1 MDDPKGSVNESKN
14 DTPNKNYNDETQV
27 EENKENIINNTLPFK
42 YLEKD
47 NAPEKVIFDGEEKT
61 NIFEAERGKY
71 DYIICILLKDDLNKS
86 SELLNN
92 TLKSIY
98 NNRDSLDDLGISTSS
113 MLICVFINEIKG
125 YSLFNKDDF
134 AKIRKES
141 NSLSTYLYLRT
152 HKEGYNVTSSIYL
165 FTKPGYLYSVEALKY
180 YYSSIIDQLKGENKL
195 LFSSVITA
203 GVEPNST
210 SLKKMILNSYIAG
223 NKGMKG
229 VATGLVLSS
238 GEGIFAMV
246 EQYERVHFN
255 IYDMN
260 FYGSS
265 SAFPVSSLFSTI
277 AIDDTMLRYLKTYY
291 LSVEINQTIDFHDYN
306 FGLDLYQS
314 EKNVSFVND
323 EVMGLYNYI
332 DLNYFEYQEIWVNRY
347 SGYYGNFFQL
357 LKCFGTNFNL
367 MKSILLFFQF
377 IGIMIEFIYP
387 GLSTMVIYA
396 IFFEAFDTY
405 DYRVA
410 SFFTMIYIC
419 MLTAS
424 GMCSLVSK
432 NPQDLKKANF
442 FLYIFMEVFY
452 VFVLIC
458 AIVAMDNINKNKN
471 YDEYKFNKAAI
482 SCIIIFTFIPY
493 ILPMIIKFGLISSKI
508 LNMLTYIG
516 LGASCSSSNFLMA
529 EIWNASDTAGGSVLE
544 ERKSITLILFF
555 LYNLFFGFLTAFNYT
570 RKKRAN
576 SVMGLGI
583 IFLIYN
589 FFKIMAIVCK
599 ILGGKNGIDS
609 SLYAKTV
616 NNIRFELGKG
626 EENDLR
632 SEEKSLKKNSQVYNS
647 GINYEDNNNYEN
659 NNNNINEEY

>member
-1 MDDPKGSVNESKN
+1 MDDPKGSVNDSKG

-27 EENKENIINNTLPFK
+27 EENKENISNNTLPFK

-47 NAPEKVIFDGEEKT
+47 NAPEKIILDGEEKT
-61 NIFEAERGKY
+61 NIFEAEKGKY

-86 SELLNN
+86 SEMLNI
-92 TLKSIY
+92 TLRSIY
-98 NNRDSLDDLGISTSS
+98 ANRDSLNDFGISTST

-141 NSLSTYLYLRT
+141 NSLNTYLYLRT
-152 HKEGYNVTSSIYL
+152 HKEGYSANSSIYL

-180 YYSSIIDQLKGENKL
+180 YYTNIIYQLKEDKKI

-203 GVEPNST
+203 GVEPTQT
-210 SLKKMILNSYIAG
+210 SLKKMILNSYLAG
-223 NKGMKG
+223 IKGANG

-238 GEGIFAMV
+238 GDGIFSMI

-260 FYGSS
+260 FLGSS
-265 SAFPVSSLFSTI
+265 SSFPVSSLLSTF
-277 AIDDTMLRYLKTYY
+277 AIDDLMLAYLKSYY
-291 LSVEINQTIDFHDYN
+291 LTVEINQSIDFHDYN
-306 FGLDLYQS
+306 LGLDLYQS
-314 EKNVSFVND
+314 DKNVTFIND
-323 EVMGLYNYI
+323 EIMGEFKYQE
-332 DLNYFEYQEIWVNRY
+332 LNYFEYQEIWVNRY

-367 MKSILLFFQF
+367 LKSILLFFQF
-377 IGIMIEFIYP
+377 VGIMIEFIYP
-387 GLSTMVIYA
+387 ALSTMVIYA

-432 NPQDLKKANF
+432 NPQELKRANF
-442 FLYIFMEVFY
+442 FLYIFMEVY
-452 VFVLIC
+452 YLFVLIC
-458 AIVAMDNINKNKN
+458 SIVAMDNINKNKN
-471 YDEYKFNKAAI
+471 HDEYKFNKAAI

-493 ILPMIIKFGLISSKI
+493 IIPMILKIGLISSKI
-508 LNMLTYIG
+508 LNMLTYIV
-516 LGASCSSSNFLMA
+516 LGASCSSSNFLIA
-529 EIWNASDTAGGSVLE
+529 QIWNASDTAGGNNLE
-544 ERKSITLILFF
+544 ERKSVTLILFF

-570 RKKRAN
+570 REKRAN
-576 SVMGLGI
+576 SVMGFGI

-589 FFKIMAIVCK
+589 FVRIMAIVCK
-599 ILGGKNGIDS
+599 ILSGKNGIDS
-609 SLYAKTV
+609 TLYAKTV
-616 NNIRFELGKG
+616 DKIRNDLGKG
-626 EENDLR
+626 EDNDLR

-647 GINYEDNNNYEN
+647 DINYEDNNNYEN
-659 NNNNINEEY
+659 NNNINDDY

>member
-1 MDDPKGSVNESKN
+1 MDDPKGSVNNSN
-14 DTPNKNYNDETQV
+14 GDTPNKNYNDETQV
-27 EENKENIINNTLPFK
+27 EENKENISNNTLPFK

-47 NAPEKVIFDGEEKT
+47 NAPEKIILDGEEKT
-61 NIFEAERGKY
+61 NIFEAEKGKY

-86 SELLNN
+86 SEMLNI
-92 TLKSIY
+92 TLRSIY
-98 NNRDSLDDLGISTSS
+98 ANRDSLNDFGISTST

-141 NSLSTYLYLRT
+141 NPLNTYLYLRT
-152 HKEGYNVTSSIYL
+152 HKEGYSANSSIYL

-180 YYSSIIDQLKGENKL
+180 YYTNIIYQLKEDKKI

-203 GVEPNST
+203 GVEPTQT
-210 SLKKMILNSYIAG
+210 SLKKMILSSYLAG
-223 NKGMKG
+223 NKGANG

-238 GEGIFAMV
+238 GDGIFSMI

-260 FYGSS
+260 FLGSS
-265 SAFPVSSLFSTI
+265 SSFPVSSLLSTF
-277 AIDDTMLRYLKTYY
+277 AIDDLMLAYLKSYY
-291 LSVEINQTIDFHDYN
+291 LTVEINQSIDFHDYN
-306 FGLDLYQS
+306 LGLDLYQS
-314 EKNVSFVND
+314 DKNVTFIND
-323 EVMGLYNYI
+323 EVMGEFKYQE
-332 DLNYFEYQEIWVNRY
+332 LNYFEYQEIWVNRY

-367 MKSILLFFQF
+367 LKSILLFFQF
-377 IGIMIEFIYP
+377 VGIMIEFIYP
-387 GLSTMVIYA
+387 ALSTMVIYA

-432 NPQDLKKANF
+432 NPQELKRANF
-442 FLYIFMEVFY
+442 FLYIFMEVY
-452 VFVLIC
+452 YLFVLIC
-458 AIVAMDNINKNKN
+458 SIVAMDNINKNKN
-471 YDEYKFNKAAI
+471 HDEYEFNKAAI

-493 ILPMIIKFGLISSKI
+493 IIPMILKIGLISSKI
-508 LNMLTYIG
+508 LNMLTYIV
-516 LGASCSSSNFLMA
+516 LGASCSSSNFLIA
-529 EIWNASDTAGGSVLE
+529 QIWNASDTAGGNNLE
-544 ERKSITLILFF
+544 ERKSVTLILFF

-570 RKKRAN
+570 REKRAN

-589 FFKIMAIVCK
+589 FVRIMAIVCK
-599 ILGGKNGIDS
+599 ILSGKNGIDS
-609 SLYAKTV
+609 TLYAKTV
-616 NNIRFELGKG
+616 DKIRNDLGKG
-626 EENDLR
+626 EDNDLR

-647 GINYEDNNNYEN
+647 DINYEDNNNYEN
-659 NNNNINEEY
+659 NNNINDDY

>member
-1 MDDPKGSVNESKN
+1 MDDPKGSVNDSKG

-27 EENKENIINNTLPFK
+27 EENKENISNNTLPFK

-47 NAPEKVIFDGEEKT
+47 NAPEKIILDGEEKT
-61 NIFEAERGKY
+61 NIFEAEKGKY

-86 SELLNN
+86 SEMLNI
-92 TLKSIY
+92 TLRSIY
-98 NNRDSLDDLGISTSS
+98 ANRDSLNDFGISTST

-141 NSLSTYLYLRT
+141 NSLNTYLYLRT
-152 HKEGYNVTSSIYL
+152 HKEGYSANSSIYL

-180 YYSSIIDQLKGENKL
+180 YYTNIIYQLKEDKKI

-203 GVEPNST
+203 GVEPTQT
-210 SLKKMILNSYIAG
+210 SLKKMILSSYLAG
-223 NKGMKG
+223 NKGANG

-238 GEGIFAMV
+238 GDGIFSMI

-260 FYGSS
+260 FLGSS
-265 SAFPVSSLFSTI
+265 SSFPVSSLLSTF
-277 AIDDTMLRYLKTYY
+277 AIDDLMLAYLKSYY
-291 LSVEINQTIDFHDYN
+291 LTVEINQSIDFHDYN
-306 FGLDLYQS
+306 LGLDLYQS
-314 EKNVSFVND
+314 DKNVTFIND
-323 EVMGLYNYI
+323 EVMGEFKYQE
-332 DLNYFEYQEIWVNRY
+332 LNYFEYQEIWVNRY

-367 MKSILLFFQF
+367 LKSILLFFQF
-377 IGIMIEFIYP
+377 VGIMIEFIYP
-387 GLSTMVIYA
+387 ALSTMVIYA

-432 NPQDLKKANF
+432 NPQELKRANF
-442 FLYIFMEVFY
+442 FLYIFMEVY
-452 VFVLIC
+452 YLFVLIC
-458 AIVAMDNINKNKN
+458 SIVAMDNINKNKN
-471 YDEYKFNKAAI
+471 HDEYKFNKAAI

-493 ILPMIIKFGLISSKI
+493 IIPMILKVGLISSKI
-508 LNMLTYIG
+508 LNMLTYIV
-516 LGASCSSSNFLMA
+516 LGASCSSSNFLIA
-529 EIWNASDTAGGSVLE
+529 QIWNASDTAGGNNLE
-544 ERKSITLILFF
+544 ERKSVTLILFF

-570 RKKRAN
+570 REKRAN

-589 FFKIMAIVCK
+589 FVRIMAIVCK
-599 ILGGKNGIDS
+599 ILSGKNGIDS
-609 SLYAKTV
+609 TLYAKTV
-616 NNIRFELGKG
+616 DKIRNDLGKG
-626 EENDLR
+626 EDNDLR

-647 GINYEDNNNYEN
+647 DINYEDNNNYEN
-659 NNNNINEEY
+659 NNNINDDY

>member
-1 MDDPKGSVNESKN
+1 MDDPKGSVNNSN
-14 DTPNKNYNDETQV
+14 GDTPNKNYNDETQV
-27 EENKENIINNTLPFK
+27 EENKENISNNTLPFK

-47 NAPEKVIFDGEEKT
+47 NAPEEIILDGEEKT
-61 NIFEAERGKY
+61 NIFEAEKGKY

-86 SELLNN
+86 SEMLNI
-92 TLKSIY
+92 TLRSIY
-98 NNRDSLDDLGISTSS
+98 ANRDSLNDFGISTST

-141 NSLSTYLYLRT
+141 NSLNTYLYLRT
-152 HKEGYNVTSSIYL
+152 HKEGYSANSSIYL

-180 YYSSIIDQLKGENKL
+180 YYTNIIYQLKEDKKI

-203 GVEPNST
+203 GVEPEPT
-210 SLKKMILNSYIAG
+210 SLKKMILSSYLAG
-223 NKGMKG
+223 NKGANG

-238 GEGIFAMV
+238 GDGIFSMI

-260 FYGSS
+260 FLGSS
-265 SAFPVSSLFSTI
+265 SSFPVSSLLSTF
-277 AIDDTMLRYLKTYY
+277 AIDDLMLAYLKSYY
-291 LSVEINQTIDFHDYN
+291 LTVEINQSIDFHDYN
-306 FGLDLYQS
+306 LGLDLYQS
-314 EKNVSFVND
+314 DKNVTFIND
-323 EVMGLYNYI
+323 EIMGEFKYQE
-332 DLNYFEYQEIWVNRY
+332 LNYFEYQEIWVNRY

-367 MKSILLFFQF
+367 LKSILLFFQF
-377 IGIMIEFIYP
+377 VGIMIEFIYP
-387 GLSTMVIYA
+387 ALSTMVIYA

-410 SFFTMIYIC
+410 SFFTLIYIC

-432 NPQDLKKANF
+432 NPQELKRANF
-442 FLYIFMEVFY
+442 FLYIFMEVY
-452 VFVLIC
+452 YLFVLIC
-458 AIVAMDNINKNKN
+458 SIVAMDNINKNKN
-471 YDEYKFNKAAI
+471 HDEYEFNKAAI

-493 ILPMIIKFGLISSKI
+493 IIPMILKVGLISSKI
-508 LNMLTYIG
+508 LNMLTYIV
-516 LGASCSSSNFLMA
+516 LGASCSSSNFLIA
-529 EIWNASDTAGGSVLE
+529 QIWNASDTAGGNNLE
-544 ERKSITLILFF
+544 ERKSVTLILFF

-570 RKKRAN
+570 REKRAN

-589 FFKIMAIVCK
+589 FVRIMAIVCK
-599 ILGGKNGIDS
+599 ILSGKNGIDS
-609 SLYAKTV
+609 TLYAKTV
-616 NNIRFELGKG
+616 DKIRNDLGKG
-626 EENDLR
+626 EDNDLR

-647 GINYEDNNNYEN
+647 DINYEDNNNYEN
-659 NNNNINEEY
+659 NNNINDDY

>member
-1 MDDPKGSVNESKN
+1 MDDPKGSVNNSN
-14 DTPNKNYNDETQV
+14 GDTPNKNYNDETQV
-27 EENKENIINNTLPFK
+27 EENKENISNNTLPFK

-47 NAPEKVIFDGEEKT
+47 NAPEKIILDGEEKT
-61 NIFEAERGKY
+61 NIFEAEKGKY

-86 SELLNN
+86 SEMLNI
-92 TLKSIY
+92 TLRSIY
-98 NNRDSLDDLGISTSS
+98 ANRDSLNDFGISTST

-141 NSLSTYLYLRT
+141 NSLNTYLYLRT
-152 HKEGYNVTSSIYL
+152 HKEGYSANSSIYL

-180 YYSSIIDQLKGENKL
+180 YYTNIIYQLKEDKKI

-203 GVEPNST
+203 GVEPTQT
-210 SLKKMILNSYIAG
+210 SLKKMILSSYLAG
-223 NKGMKG
+223 NKGANG

-238 GEGIFAMV
+238 GDGIFSMI

-260 FYGSS
+260 FLGSS
-265 SAFPVSSLFSTI
+265 SSFPVSSLLSTF
-277 AIDDTMLRYLKTYY
+277 AIDDLMLAYLKSYY
-291 LSVEINQTIDFHDYN
+291 LTVEINQSIDFHDYN
-306 FGLDLYQS
+306 LGLDLYQS
-314 EKNVSFVND
+314 DKNVTFIND
-323 EVMGLYNYI
+323 EVMGEFKYQE
-332 DLNYFEYQEIWVNRY
+332 LNYFEYQEIWVNRY

-367 MKSILLFFQF
+367 LKSILLFFQF
-377 IGIMIEFIYP
+377 VGIMIEFIYP
-387 GLSTMVIYA
+387 ALSTMVIYA

-410 SFFTMIYIC
+410 SFFTLIYIC

-432 NPQDLKKANF
+432 NPQELKRANF
-442 FLYIFMEVFY
+442 FLYIFMEVY
-452 VFVLIC
+452 YLFVLIC
-458 AIVAMDNINKNKN
+458 SIVAMDNINKNKN
-471 YDEYKFNKAAI
+471 HDEYKFNKAAI

-493 ILPMIIKFGLISSKI
+493 IIPMILKIGLISSKF
-508 LNMLTYIG
+508 LNMLTYIV
-516 LGASCSSSNFLMA
+516 LGASCSSSNFLIA
-529 EIWNASDTAGGSVLE
+529 QIWNASDTAGGNNLE
-544 ERKSITLILFF
+544 ERKSVTLILFF

-570 RKKRAN
+570 REKRAN

-589 FFKIMAIVCK
+589 FVRIMAIVCK
-599 ILGGKNGIDS
+599 ILSGKNGIDS
-609 SLYAKTV
+609 TLYAKTV
-616 NNIRFELGKG
+616 DKIRNDLGKG
-626 EENDLR
+626 EDNDLR

-647 GINYEDNNNYEN
+647 DINYEDNNNYEN
-659 NNNNINEEY
+659 NNNINDDY

>member
-1 MDDPKGSVNESKN
+1 MDDPKGSVNDSKG

-27 EENKENIINNTLPFK
+27 EENKENISNNTLPFK

-47 NAPEKVIFDGEEKT
+47 NAPEKIILDGEEKT
-61 NIFEAERGKY
+61 NIFEAEKGKY
-71 DYIICILLKDDLNKS
+71 DYVICILLKDDLNKS
-86 SELLNN
+86 SEMLNI
-92 TLKSIY
+92 TLRSIY
-98 NNRDSLDDLGISTSS
+98 ANRDSLNDFGISTST

-141 NSLSTYLYLRT
+141 NSLNTYLYLRT
-152 HKEGYNVTSSIYL
+152 HKEGYSANSSIYL

-180 YYSSIIDQLKGENKL
+180 YYTNIIYQLKEDKKI

-203 GVEPNST
+203 GVEPTQT
-210 SLKKMILNSYIAG
+210 SLKKMILSSYLAG
-223 NKGMKG
+223 NKGANG

-238 GEGIFAMV
+238 GDGIFSMI

-260 FYGSS
+260 FLGSS
-265 SAFPVSSLFSTI
+265 SSFPVSSLLSTF
-277 AIDDTMLRYLKTYY
+277 AIDDLMLAYLKSYY
-291 LSVEINQTIDFHDYN
+291 LTVEINQSIDFHDYN
-306 FGLDLYQS
+306 LGLDLYQS
-314 EKNVSFVND
+314 DKNVTFIND
-323 EVMGLYNYI
+323 EIMGEFKYQE
-332 DLNYFEYQEIWVNRY
+332 LNYFEYQEIWVNRY

-367 MKSILLFFQF
+367 LKSILLFFQF
-377 IGIMIEFIYP
+377 VGIMIEFIYP
-387 GLSTMVIYA
+387 ALSTMVIYA

-432 NPQDLKKANF
+432 NPQELKRANF
-442 FLYIFMEVFY
+442 FLYIFMEVY
-452 VFVLIC
+452 YLFVLIC
-458 AIVAMDNINKNKN
+458 SIVAMDNINKNKN
-471 YDEYKFNKAAI
+471 HDEYKFNKAAI

-493 ILPMIIKFGLISSKI
+493 IIPMILKVGLISSKI
-508 LNMLTYIG
+508 LNMLTYIV
-516 LGASCSSSNFLMA
+516 LGASCSSSNFLIA
-529 EIWNASDTAGGSVLE
+529 QIWNASDTAGGNNLE

-570 RKKRAN
+570 REKRAN

-589 FFKIMAIVCK
+589 FVRIMAIVCK
-599 ILGGKNGIDS
+599 ILSGKNGIDS
-609 SLYAKTV
+609 TLYAKTV
-616 NNIRFELGKG
+616 DKIRNDLGKG
-626 EENDLR
+626 EDNDLR

-647 GINYEDNNNYEN
+647 DINYEDNNNYEN
-659 NNNNINEEY
+659 NNNINDDY

>member
-27 EENKENIINNTLPFK
+27 EENKENISNNTLPFK

-47 NAPEKVIFDGEEKT
+47 NAPEKIILDGEEKT
-61 NIFEAERGKY
+61 NIFEAEKGKY

-86 SELLNN
+86 SEMLNI
-92 TLKSIY
+92 TLRSIY
-98 NNRDSLDDLGISTSS
+98 ANRDSLNDFGISTST

-141 NSLSTYLYLRT
+141 NSLNTYLYLRT
-152 HKEGYNVTSSIYL
+152 HKEGYSANSSIYL

-180 YYSSIIDQLKGENKL
+180 YYTNIIYQLKEDKKI

-203 GVEPNST
+203 GVEPTQT
-210 SLKKMILNSYIAG
+210 SLKKMILSSYLAG
-223 NKGMKG
+223 NKGANG

-238 GEGIFAMV
+238 GDGIFSMI

-260 FYGSS
+260 FLGSS
-265 SAFPVSSLFSTI
+265 SSFPVSSLLSTF
-277 AIDDTMLRYLKTYY
+277 AIDDLMLAYLKSYY
-291 LSVEINQTIDFHDYN
+291 LTVEINQSIDFHDYN
-306 FGLDLYQS
+306 LGLDLYQS
-314 EKNVSFVND
+314 DKNVTFIND
-323 EVMGLYNYI
+323 EVMGEFKYQE
-332 DLNYFEYQEIWVNRY
+332 LNYFEYQEIWVNRY

-367 MKSILLFFQF
+367 LKSILLFFQF
-377 IGIMIEFIYP
+377 VGIMIEFIYP
-387 GLSTMVIYA
+387 ALSTMVIYA

-432 NPQDLKKANF
+432 NPQELKRANF
-442 FLYIFMEVFY
+442 FLYIFMEVY
-452 VFVLIC
+452 YLFVLIC
-458 AIVAMDNINKNKN
+458 SIVAMDNINKNKN
-471 YDEYKFNKAAI
+471 HDEYEFNKAAI

-493 ILPMIIKFGLISSKI
+493 IIPMILKIGLISSKI
-508 LNMLTYIG
+508 LNMLTYIV
-516 LGASCSSSNFLMA
+516 LGASCSSSNFLIA
-529 EIWNASDTAGGSVLE
+529 QIWNASGTAGGNNLE
-544 ERKSITLILFF
+544 ERKSIVLIIFF

-570 RKKRAN
+570 REKRAN

-589 FFKIMAIVCK
+589 FVRIMAIVCK
-599 ILGGKNGIDS
+599 ILSGKNGIDS
-609 SLYAKTV
+609 TLYAKTV
-616 NNIRFELGKG
+616 DKIRNDLGKG
-626 EENDLR
+626 EDNDLR

-647 GINYEDNNNYEN
+647 DINYEDNNNYEN
-659 NNNNINEEY
+659 NNNINDDY

>member
-1 MDDPKGSVNESKN
+1 MDDPKGSVNNSN
-14 DTPNKNYNDETQV
+14 GDTPNKNYNDETQV
-27 EENKENIINNTLPFK
+27 EENKENISNNTLPFK

-47 NAPEKVIFDGEEKT
+47 NAPEKIILDGEEKT
-61 NIFEAERGKY
+61 NIFEAEKGKY

-86 SELLNN
+86 SEMLNI
-92 TLKSIY
+92 TLRSIY
-98 NNRDSLDDLGISTSS
+98 ANRDSLNDFGISTST

-141 NSLSTYLYLRT
+141 NSLNTYLYLRT
-152 HKEGYNVTSSIYL
+152 HKEGYSANSSIYL

-180 YYSSIIDQLKGENKL
+180 YYTNIIYQLKEDKKI

-203 GVEPNST
+203 GVEPTQT
-210 SLKKMILNSYIAG
+210 SLKKMILSSYLAG
-223 NKGMKG
+223 NKGANG

-238 GEGIFAMV
+238 GDGIFSMI

-260 FYGSS
+260 FLGSS
-265 SAFPVSSLFSTI
+265 SSFPVSSLLSTF
-277 AIDDTMLRYLKTYY
+277 AIDDLMLAYLKSYY
-291 LSVEINQTIDFHDYN
+291 LTVEINQSIDFHDYN
-306 FGLDLYQS
+306 LGLDLYQS
-314 EKNVSFVND
+314 DKNVTFIND
-323 EVMGLYNYI
+323 EIMGEFKYQE
-332 DLNYFEYQEIWVNRY
+332 LNYFEYQEIWVNRY

-367 MKSILLFFQF
+367 LKSILLFFQF
-377 IGIMIEFIYP
+377 VGIMIEFIYP
-387 GLSTMVIYA
+387 ALSTMVIYA

-432 NPQDLKKANF
+432 NPQELKRANF
-442 FLYIFMEVFY
+442 FLYIFMEVY
-452 VFVLIC
+452 YLFVLIC
-458 AIVAMDNINKNKN
+458 SIVAMDNINKNKN
-471 YDEYKFNKAAI
+471 HDEYEFNKAAI

-493 ILPMIIKFGLISSKI
+493 IIPMILKVGLISSKI
-508 LNMLTYIG
+508 LNMLTYIV
-516 LGASCSSSNFLMA
+516 LGASCSSSNFLIA
-529 EIWNASDTAGGSVLE
+529 QIWNASDTAGGNNLE
-544 ERKSITLILFF
+544 ERKSVTLILFF

-570 RKKRAN
+570 REKRAN

-589 FFKIMAIVCK
+589 FVRIMAIVCK
-599 ILGGKNGIDS
+599 ILSGKNGIDS
-609 SLYAKTV
+609 TLYAKTV
-616 NNIRFELGKG
+616 DKIRNDLGKG
-626 EENDLR
+626 EDNDLR

-647 GINYEDNNNYEN
+647 DINYEDNNNYEN
-659 NNNNINEEY
+659 NNNINDDY

>member
-1 MDDPKGSVNESKN
+1 MDDPKGSVNNSN
-14 DTPNKNYNDETQV
+14 GDTPNKNYNDETQV
-27 EENKENIINNTLPFK
+27 EENKENISNNTLPFK

-47 NAPEKVIFDGEEKT
+47 NAPEKIILDGEEKT
-61 NIFEAERGKY
+61 NIFEAEKGKY

-86 SELLNN
+86 SEMLNI
-92 TLKSIY
+92 TLRSIY
-98 NNRDSLDDLGISTSS
+98 ANRDSLNDFGISTST

-141 NSLSTYLYLRT
+141 NSLNTYLYLRT
-152 HKEGYNVTSSIYL
+152 HKEGYSANSSIYL

-180 YYSSIIDQLKGENKL
+180 YYTNIIYQLKEDKKI

-203 GVEPNST
+203 GVEPTQT
-210 SLKKMILNSYIAG
+210 SLKKMILNSYLAG
-223 NKGMKG
+223 NKGANG

-238 GEGIFAMV
+238 GDGIFSMI

-260 FYGSS
+260 FLGSS
-265 SAFPVSSLFSTI
+265 SSFPVSSLLSTF
-277 AIDDTMLRYLKTYY
+277 AIDDLMLAYLKSYY
-291 LSVEINQTIDFHDYN
+291 LTVEINQSIDFHDYN
-306 FGLDLYQS
+306 LGLDLYQS
-314 EKNVSFVND
+314 DKNVTFIND
-323 EVMGLYNYI
+323 EIMGEFKYQE
-332 DLNYFEYQEIWVNRY
+332 LNYFEYQEIWVNRY

-367 MKSILLFFQF
+367 LKSILLFFQF
-377 IGIMIEFIYP
+377 VGIMIEFIYP
-387 GLSTMVIYA
+387 ALSTMVIYA

-410 SFFTMIYIC
+410 SFFTLIYIC

-432 NPQDLKKANF
+432 NPQELKRANF
-442 FLYIFMEVFY
+442 FLYIFMEVY
-452 VFVLIC
+452 YLFVLIC
-458 AIVAMDNINKNKN
+458 SIVAMDNINKNKN
-471 YDEYKFNKAAI
+471 HDEYEFNKAAI

-493 ILPMIIKFGLISSKI
+493 IIPMILKVGLISSKI
-508 LNMLTYIG
+508 LNMLTYIV
-516 LGASCSSSNFLMA
+516 LGASCSSSNFLIA
-529 EIWNASDTAGGSVLE
+529 QIWNASDTAGGNNLE
-544 ERKSITLILFF
+544 ERKSVTLILFF

-570 RKKRAN
+570 REKRAN

-589 FFKIMAIVCK
+589 FVRIMAIVCK
-599 ILGGKNGIDS
+599 ILSGKNGIDS
-609 SLYAKTV
+609 TLYAKTV
-616 NNIRFELGKG
+616 DKIRNDLGKG
-626 EENDLR
+626 EDNDLR

-647 GINYEDNNNYEN
+647 DINYEDNNNYEN
-659 NNNNINEEY
+659 NNNINDDY

>member
-1 MDDPKGSVNESKN
+1 MDDPKGSVNNSN
-14 DTPNKNYNDETQV
+14 GDTPNKNYNDETQV
-27 EENKENIINNTLPFK
+27 EENKENISNNTLPFK

-47 NAPEKVIFDGEEKT
+47 NAPEKIILDGEEKT
-61 NIFEAERGKY
+61 NIFEAEKGKY

-86 SELLNN
+86 SEMLNI
-92 TLKSIY
+92 TLRSIY
-98 NNRDSLDDLGISTSS
+98 ANRDSLNDFGISTST

-141 NSLSTYLYLRT
+141 NSLNTYLYLRT
-152 HKEGYNVTSSIYL
+152 HKEGYSANSSIYL

-180 YYSSIIDQLKGENKL
+180 YYTNIIYQLKEDKKI

-203 GVEPNST
+203 GVEPTQT
-210 SLKKMILNSYIAG
+210 SLKKMILNSYLAG
-223 NKGMKG
+223 NKGANG

-238 GEGIFAMV
+238 GDGIFSMI

-260 FYGSS
+260 FLGSS
-265 SAFPVSSLFSTI
+265 SSFPVSSLLSTF
-277 AIDDTMLRYLKTYY
+277 AIDDLMLAYLKSYY
-291 LSVEINQTIDFHDYN
+291 LTVEINQSIDFHDYN
-306 FGLDLYQS
+306 LGLDLYQS
-314 EKNVSFVND
+314 DKNVTFIND
-323 EVMGLYNYI
+323 EVMGNFRYQE
-332 DLNYFEYQEIWVNRY
+332 LNYFEYQEIWVNRY

-367 MKSILLFFQF
+367 LKSILLFFQF
-377 IGIMIEFIYP
+377 VGIMIEFIYP
-387 GLSTMVIYA
+387 ALSTMVIYA

-432 NPQDLKKANF
+432 NPQELKRANF
-442 FLYIFMEVFY
+442 FLYIFMEVY
-452 VFVLIC
+452 YLFVLIC
-458 AIVAMDNINKNKN
+458 SIVAMDNINKNKN
-471 YDEYKFNKAAI
+471 HDEYEFNKAAI

-493 ILPMIIKFGLISSKI
+493 IIPMILKVGLISSKI
-508 LNMLTYIG
+508 LNMLTYIV
-516 LGASCSSSNFLMA
+516 LGASCSSSNFLIA
-529 EIWNASDTAGGSVLE
+529 QIWNASDTAGGSNLE
-544 ERKSITLILFF
+544 ERKSVTLILFF

-570 RKKRAN
+570 REKRAN
-576 SVMGLGI
+576 SVVGLVI

-589 FFKIMAIVCK
+589 FVRIMAIVCK
-599 ILGGKNGIDS
+599 ILSGKNGIDS
-609 SLYAKTV
+609 TLYAKNV
-616 NNIRFELGKG
+616 DKIRNDLGKG
-626 EENDLR
+626 EDNDLR

-647 GINYEDNNNYEN
+647 DINYEDNNNYEN
-659 NNNNINEEY
+659 NNNINDDY

>member
-1 MDDPKGSVNESKN
+1 MDDPKGSVNNSN
-14 DTPNKNYNDETQV
+14 GDTPNKNYNDETQV
-27 EENKENIINNTLPFK
+27 EENKENISNNTLPFK

-47 NAPEKVIFDGEEKT
+47 NAPEKIILDGEEKT
-61 NIFEAERGKY
+61 NIFEAEKGKY

-86 SELLNN
+86 SEMLNI
-92 TLKSIY
+92 TLRSIY
-98 NNRDSLDDLGISTSS
+98 ANRDSLNDFGISTST

-141 NSLSTYLYLRT
+141 NSLNTYLYLRT
-152 HKEGYNVTSSIYL
+152 HKEGYSANSSIYL

-180 YYSSIIDQLKGENKL
+180 YYTNIIYQLKEDKKI

-203 GVEPNST
+203 GVEPTQT
-210 SLKKMILNSYIAG
+210 SLKKMILSSYLAG
-223 NKGMKG
+223 NKGANG

-238 GEGIFAMV
+238 GDGIFSMI

-260 FYGSS
+260 FLGSS
-265 SAFPVSSLFSTI
+265 SSFPVSSLLSTF
-277 AIDDTMLRYLKTYY
+277 AIDDLMLAYLKSYY
-291 LSVEINQTIDFHDYN
+291 LTVEINQSIDFHDYN
-306 FGLDLYQS
+306 LGLDLYQS
-314 EKNVSFVND
+314 DKNVTFIND
-323 EVMGLYNYI
+323 EIMGEFKYQE
-332 DLNYFEYQEIWVNRY
+332 LNYFEYQEIWVNRY

-367 MKSILLFFQF
+367 LKSILLFFQF
-377 IGIMIEFIYP
+377 VGIMIEFIYP
-387 GLSTMVIYA
+387 ALSTMVIYA

-432 NPQDLKKANF
+432 NPQELKRANF
-442 FLYIFMEVFY
+442 FLYIFMEVY
-452 VFVLIC
+452 YLFVLIC
-458 AIVAMDNINKNKN
+458 SIVAMDNINKNKN
-471 YDEYKFNKAAI
+471 HDEYKFNKAAI

-493 ILPMIIKFGLISSKI
+493 IIPMILKIGLISSKI
-508 LNMLTYIG
+508 LNMLTYIV
-516 LGASCSSSNFLMA
+516 LGASCSSSNFLIA
-529 EIWNASDTAGGSVLE
+529 QIWNASDTAGGNNLE
-544 ERKSITLILFF
+544 ERKSVTLILFF

-570 RKKRAN
+570 REKRAN

-589 FFKIMAIVCK
+589 FVRIMAIVCK
-599 ILGGKNGIDS
+599 ILSGKNGIDS
-609 SLYAKTV
+609 TLYAKTV
-616 NNIRFELGKG
+616 DKIRNDLGKG
-626 EENDLR
+626 EDNDLR

-647 GINYEDNNNYEN
+647 DINYEDNNNYEN
-659 NNNNINEEY
+659 NNNINDDY

>member
-1 MDDPKGSVNESKN
+1 MDDPKGSVNDSKG

-27 EENKENIINNTLPFK
+27 EENKENISNNTLPFK

-47 NAPEKVIFDGEEKT
+47 NAPEKIILDGEEKT
-61 NIFEAERGKY
+61 NIFEAEKGKY

-86 SELLNN
+86 SEMLNI
-92 TLKSIY
+92 TLRSIY
-98 NNRDSLDDLGISTSS
+98 ANRDSLNDFGISTST

-134 AKIRKES
+134 SKIRKES
-141 NSLSTYLYLRT
+141 NSLNTYLYLRT
-152 HKEGYNVTSSIYL
+152 HKEGYSANSSIYL

-180 YYSSIIDQLKGENKL
+180 YYTSIIYQLKEDKKI

-203 GVEPNST
+203 GVEPTQT
-210 SLKKMILNSYIAG
+210 SLKKMILSSYLAG
-223 NKGMKG
+223 NKGANG

-260 FYGSS
+260 FLGSS
-265 SAFPVSSLFSTI
+265 SSFPVSSLLSTF
-277 AIDDTMLRYLKTYY
+277 AIDDLMLAYLKSYY
-291 LSVEINQTIDFHDYN
+291 LTVEINQSIDFHDYN
-306 FGLDLYQS
+306 LGLDLYQS
-314 EKNVSFVND
+314 DKNVTFIND
-323 EVMGLYNYI
+323 EVMGEFKYQE
-332 DLNYFEYQEIWVNRY
+332 LNYFEYQEIWVNRY

-367 MKSILLFFQF
+367 LKSILLFFQF
-377 IGIMIEFIYP
+377 VGIMIEFIYHA
-387 GLSTMVIYA
+387 LSTMVIYA

-432 NPQDLKKANF
+432 NPQELKRANF
-442 FLYIFMEVFY
+442 FLYIFMEVY
-452 VFVLIC
+452 YLFVLIC
-458 AIVAMDNINKNKN
+458 SIVAMDNINKNKN
-471 YDEYKFNKAAI
+471 HDEYEFNKAAI

-493 ILPMIIKFGLISSKI
+493 IIPMILKIGLISSKI
-508 LNMLTYIG
+508 LNMLTYIV
-516 LGASCSSSNFLMA
+516 LGASCSSSNFLIA
-529 EIWNASDTAGGSVLE
+529 QIWNASDTAGGNNLE
-544 ERKSITLILFF
+544 ERKSVTLILFF

-570 RKKRAN
+570 REKRAN

-589 FFKIMAIVCK
+589 FVRIMAIVCK
-599 ILGGKNGIDS
+599 ILSGKNGIDS
-609 SLYAKTV
+609 TLYAKTV
-616 NNIRFELGKG
+616 DKIRNDLGKG
-626 EENDLR
+626 EDNDLR

-647 GINYEDNNNYEN
+647 DINYEDNNNYEN
-659 NNNNINEEY
+659 NNNINDDY

>member
-1 MDDPKGSVNESKN
+1 MDDPKGSVNNSN
-14 DTPNKNYNDETQV
+14 GDTPNKNYNDETQV
-27 EENKENIINNTLPFK
+27 EENKENISNNTLPFK

-47 NAPEKVIFDGEEKT
+47 NAPEKIILDGEEKT
-61 NIFEAERGKY
+61 NIFEAEKGKY

-86 SELLNN
+86 SEMLNI
-92 TLKSIY
+92 TLRSIY
-98 NNRDSLDDLGISTSS
+98 ANRDSLNDFGISTST

-141 NSLSTYLYLRT
+141 NSLNTYLYLRT
-152 HKEGYNVTSSIYL
+152 HKEGYSANSSIYL

-180 YYSSIIDQLKGENKL
+180 YYTNIIYQLKEDKKI

-203 GVEPNST
+203 GVEPTQT
-210 SLKKMILNSYIAG
+210 SLKKMILSSYLAG
-223 NKGMKG
+223 NKGANG

-238 GEGIFAMV
+238 GDGIFSMI

-260 FYGSS
+260 FLGSS
-265 SAFPVSSLFSTI
+265 SSFPVSSLLSTF
-277 AIDDTMLRYLKTYY
+277 AIDDLMLAYLKSYY
-291 LSVEINQTIDFHDYN
+291 LTVEINQSIDFHDYN
-306 FGLDLYQS
+306 LGLDLYQS
-314 EKNVSFVND
+314 DKNVTFIND
-323 EVMGLYNYI
+323 EVMGEFKYQE
-332 DLNYFEYQEIWVNRY
+332 LNYFEYQEIWVNRY

-367 MKSILLFFQF
+367 LKSILLFFQF
-377 IGIMIEFIYP
+377 VGIMIEFIYP
-387 GLSTMVIYA
+387 ALSTMVIYA

-410 SFFTMIYIC
+410 SFFTLIYIC

-432 NPQDLKKANF
+432 NPQELKRANF
-442 FLYIFMEVFY
+442 FLYIFMEVY
-452 VFVLIC
+452 YLFVLIC
-458 AIVAMDNINKNKN
+458 SIVAMDNINKNKN
-471 YDEYKFNKAAI
+471 HDEYEFNKAAI

-493 ILPMIIKFGLISSKI
+493 IIPMILKVGLISSKI
-508 LNMLTYIG
+508 LNMLTYIV
-516 LGASCSSSNFLMA
+516 LGASCSSSNFLIA
-529 EIWNASDTAGGSVLE
+529 QIWNASDTAGGNNLE
-544 ERKSITLILFF
+544 ERKSVTLILFF

-570 RKKRAN
+570 REKRAN

-589 FFKIMAIVCK
+589 FVRIMAIVCK
-599 ILGGKNGIDS
+599 ILSGKNGIDS
-609 SLYAKTV
+609 TLYAKTV
-616 NNIRFELGKG
+616 DKIRNDLGKG
-626 EENDLR
+626 EDNDLR

-647 GINYEDNNNYEN
+647 DINYEDNNNYEN
-659 NNNNINEEY
+659 NNNINDDY

>member
-1 MDDPKGSVNESKN
+1 MDEPKGSVNNSN
-14 DTPNKNYNDETQV
+14 GDTPNKNYNDETQV
-27 EENKENIINNTLPFK
+27 EENKENISNNTLPFK

-47 NAPEKVIFDGEEKT
+47 NAPEKIILDGEEKT
-61 NIFEAERGKY
+61 NIFEAEKGKY

-86 SELLNN
+86 SEMLNI
-92 TLKSIY
+92 TLRSIY
-98 NNRDSLDDLGISTSS
+98 ANRDSLNDFGISTST

-141 NSLSTYLYLRT
+141 NSLNTYLYLRT
-152 HKEGYNVTSSIYL
+152 HKEGYSANSSIYL

-180 YYSSIIDQLKGENKL
+180 YYTNIIYQLKEDKKI

-203 GVEPNST
+203 GVEPTQT
-210 SLKKMILNSYIAG
+210 SLKKMILSSYLAG
-223 NKGMKG
+223 NKGANG

-238 GEGIFAMV
+238 GDGIFSMI

-260 FYGSS
+260 FLGSS
-265 SAFPVSSLFSTI
+265 SSFPVSSLLSTF
-277 AIDDTMLRYLKTYY
+277 AIDDLMLAYLKSYY
-291 LSVEINQTIDFHDYN
+291 LTVEINQSIDFHDYN
-306 FGLDLYQS
+306 LGLDLYQS
-314 EKNVSFVND
+314 DKNVTFIND
-323 EVMGLYNYI
+323 EIMGEFKYQE
-332 DLNYFEYQEIWVNRY
+332 LNYFEYQEIWVNRY

-367 MKSILLFFQF
+367 LKSILLFFQF
-377 IGIMIEFIYP
+377 VGIMIEFIYP
-387 GLSTMVIYA
+387 ALSTMVIYA

-432 NPQDLKKANF
+432 NPQELKRANF
-442 FLYIFMEVFY
+442 FLYIFMEVY
-452 VFVLIC
+452 YLFVLIC
-458 AIVAMDNINKNKN
+458 SIVAMDNINKNKN
-471 YDEYKFNKAAI
+471 HDEYEFNKAAI

-493 ILPMIIKFGLISSKI
+493 IIPMILKIGLISSKI
-508 LNMLTYIG
+508 LNMLTYIV
-516 LGASCSSSNFLMA
+516 LGASCSSSNFLIA
-529 EIWNASDTAGGSVLE
+529 QIWNASDTAGGNNLE
-544 ERKSITLILFF
+544 ERKSVTLILFF

-570 RKKRAN
+570 REKRAN

-589 FFKIMAIVCK
+589 FVRIMAIVCK
-599 ILGGKNGIDS
+599 ILSGKNGIDS
-609 SLYAKTV
+609 TLYAKTV
-616 NNIRFELGKG
+616 DKIRNDLGKG
-626 EENDLR
+626 EDNDLR

-647 GINYEDNNNYEN
+647 DINYEDNNNYEN
-659 NNNNINEEY
+659 NNNINDDY

>member
-1 MDDPKGSVNESKN
+1 MDDPKGSVNNSN
-14 DTPNKNYNDETQV
+14 GDTPNKNYNDETQV
-27 EENKENIINNTLPFK
+27 EENKENISNNTLPFK

-47 NAPEKVIFDGEEKT
+47 NAPEKIILDGEEKT
-61 NIFEAERGKY
+61 NIFEAEKGKY

-86 SELLNN
+86 SEMLNI
-92 TLKSIY
+92 TLRSIY
-98 NNRDSLDDLGISTSS
+98 ANRDSLNDFGISTST

-141 NSLSTYLYLRT
+141 NSLNTYLYLRT
-152 HKEGYNVTSSIYL
+152 HKEGYSANSSIYL

-180 YYSSIIDQLKGENKL
+180 YYTNIIYQLKEDKKI

-203 GVEPNST
+203 GVEPTQT
-210 SLKKMILNSYIAG
+210 SLKKMILSSYLAG
-223 NKGMKG
+223 NKGANG

-238 GEGIFAMV
+238 GDGIFSMI

-260 FYGSS
+260 FLGSS
-265 SAFPVSSLFSTI
+265 SSFPVSSLLSTF
-277 AIDDTMLRYLKTYY
+277 AIDDLMLAYLKSYY
-291 LSVEINQTIDFHDYN
+291 LTVEINQSIDFHDYN
-306 FGLDLYQS
+306 LGLDLYQS
-314 EKNVSFVND
+314 DKNVTFIND
-323 EVMGLYNYI
+323 EVMGEFKYQE
-332 DLNYFEYQEIWVNRY
+332 LNYFEYQEIWVNRY

-367 MKSILLFFQF
+367 LKSILLFFQF
-377 IGIMIEFIYP
+377 VGIMIEFIYP
-387 GLSTMVIYA
+387 ALSTMVIYA

-432 NPQDLKKANF
+432 NPQELKRANF
-442 FLYIFMEVFY
+442 FLYIFMEVY
-452 VFVLIC
+452 YLFVLIC
-458 AIVAMDNINKNKN
+458 SIVAMDNINKNKN
-471 YDEYKFNKAAI
+471 HDEYKFNKAAI

-493 ILPMIIKFGLISSKI
+493 IIPMILKVGLISSKI
-508 LNMLTYIG
+508 LNMLTYIV
-516 LGASCSSSNFLMA
+516 LGASCSSSNFLIA
-529 EIWNASDTAGGSVLE
+529 QIWNASDTAGGNNLE
-544 ERKSITLILFF
+544 ERKSVTLILFF

-570 RKKRAN
+570 REKRAN

-589 FFKIMAIVCK
+589 FVRIMAIVCK
-599 ILGGKNGIDS
+599 ILSGKNGIDS
-609 SLYAKTV
+609 TLYAKTV
-616 NNIRFELGKG
+616 DKIRNDLGKG
-626 EENDLR
+626 EDNDLR

-647 GINYEDNNNYEN
+647 DINYEDNNNYEN
-659 NNNNINEEY
+659 NNNINDDY

>member
-1 MDDPKGSVNESKN
+1 MDDPKGSVNNSN
-14 DTPNKNYNDETQV
+14 GDTPNKNYNDETQV
-27 EENKENIINNTLPFK
+27 EENKENISNNTLPFK

-47 NAPEKVIFDGEEKT
+47 NAPEKIILDGEEKT
-61 NIFEAERGKY
+61 NIFEAEKGKY

-86 SELLNN
+86 SEMLNI
-92 TLKSIY
+92 TLRSIY
-98 NNRDSLDDLGISTSS
+98 ANRDSLNDFGISTST

-141 NSLSTYLYLRT
+141 NSLNTYLYLRT
-152 HKEGYNVTSSIYL
+152 HKEGYSANSSIYL

-180 YYSSIIDQLKGENKL
+180 YYTNIIYQLKEDKKI

-203 GVEPNST
+203 GVEPTQT
-210 SLKKMILNSYIAG
+210 SLKKMILSSYLAG
-223 NKGMKG
+223 NKGANG

-238 GEGIFAMV
+238 GDGIFSMI

-260 FYGSS
+260 FLGSS
-265 SAFPVSSLFSTI
+265 SSFPVSSLLSTF
-277 AIDDTMLRYLKTYY
+277 AIDDLMLAYLKSYY
-291 LSVEINQTIDFHDYN
+291 LTVEINQSIDFHDYN
-306 FGLDLYQS
+306 LGLDLYQS
-314 EKNVSFVND
+314 DKNVTFIND
-323 EVMGLYNYI
+323 EIMGEFKYQE
-332 DLNYFEYQEIWVNRY
+332 LNYFEYQEIWVNRY

-367 MKSILLFFQF
+367 LKSILLFFQF
-377 IGIMIEFIYP
+377 VGIMIEFIYP
-387 GLSTMVIYA
+387 ALSTMVIYA

-432 NPQDLKKANF
+432 NPQELKRANF
-442 FLYIFMEVFY
+442 FLYIFMEVY
-452 VFVLIC
+452 YLFVLIC
-458 AIVAMDNINKNKN
+458 SIVTMDNINKNKN
-471 YDEYKFNKAAI
+471 HDEYKFNKAAI

-493 ILPMIIKFGLISSKI
+493 IIPMILKIGLISSKF
-508 LNMLTYIG
+508 LNMLTYIV
-516 LGASCSSSNFLMA
+516 LGASCSSSNFLIA
-529 EIWNASDTAGGSVLE
+529 QIWNASDTAGGNNLE
-544 ERKSITLILFF
+544 ERKSVTLILFF

-570 RKKRAN
+570 REKRAN

-589 FFKIMAIVCK
+589 FVRIMAIVCK
-599 ILGGKNGIDS
+599 ILSGKNGIDS
-609 SLYAKTV
+609 TLYAKTV
-616 NNIRFELGKG
+616 DKIRNDLGKG
-626 EENDLR
+626 EDNDLR

-647 GINYEDNNNYEN
+647 DINYEDNNNYEN
-659 NNNNINEEY
+659 NNNINDDY

>member
-1 MDDPKGSVNESKN
+1 MDDPKGSVNNSN
-14 DTPNKNYNDETQV
+14 GDTPNKNYNDETQV
-27 EENKENIINNTLPFK
+27 EENKENISNNTLPFK

-47 NAPEKVIFDGEEKT
+47 NAPEKIILDGEEKT
-61 NIFEAERGKY
+61 NIFEAEKGKY

-86 SELLNN
+86 SEMLNI
-92 TLKSIY
+92 TLRSIY
-98 NNRDSLDDLGISTSS
+98 ANRDSLNDFGISTST

-141 NSLSTYLYLRT
+141 NSLNTYLYLRT
-152 HKEGYNVTSSIYL
+152 HKEGYSANSSIYL

-180 YYSSIIDQLKGENKL
+180 YYTNIIYQLKEDKKI

-203 GVEPNST
+203 GVEPTQT
-210 SLKKMILNSYIAG
+210 SLKKMILSSYLAG
-223 NKGMKG
+223 NKGANG

-238 GEGIFAMV
+238 GDGIFSMI

-260 FYGSS
+260 FLGSS
-265 SAFPVSSLFSTI
+265 SSFPVSSLLSTF
-277 AIDDTMLRYLKTYY
+277 AIDDLMLAYLKSYY
-291 LSVEINQTIDFHDYN
+291 LTVEINQSIDFHDYN
-306 FGLDLYQS
+306 LGLDLYQS
-314 EKNVSFVND
+314 DKNVTFIND
-323 EVMGLYNYI
+323 EVMGEFKYQE
-332 DLNYFEYQEIWVNRY
+332 LNYFEYQEIWVNRY

-367 MKSILLFFQF
+367 LKSILLFFQF
-377 IGIMIEFIYP
+377 VGIMIEFIYP
-387 GLSTMVIYA
+387 ALSTMVIYA

-432 NPQDLKKANF
+432 NPQELKRANF
-442 FLYIFMEVFY
+442 FLYIFMEVY
-452 VFVLIC
+452 YLFVLIC
-458 AIVAMDNINKNKN
+458 SIVAMDNINKNKN
-471 YDEYKFNKAAI
+471 HDEYEFNKAAI

-493 ILPMIIKFGLISSKI
+493 IIPMILKVGLISSKI
-508 LNMLTYIG
+508 LNMLTYIV
-516 LGASCSSSNFLMA
+516 LGASCSSSNFLIA
-529 EIWNASDTAGGSVLE
+529 QIWNASDTAGGNNLE
-544 ERKSITLILFF
+544 ERKSVTLILFF

-570 RKKRAN
+570 REKRAN

-589 FFKIMAIVCK
+589 FVRIMAIVCK
-599 ILGGKNGIDS
+599 ILSGKNGIDS
-609 SLYAKTV
+609 TLYAKTV
-616 NNIRFELGKG
+616 DKIRNDLGKG
-626 EENDLR
+626 EDNDLR

-647 GINYEDNNNYEN
+647 DINYEDNNNYEN
-659 NNNNINEEY
+659 NNNINDEY

>member
-1 MDDPKGSVNESKN
+1 MDDPKGSVNDSKG

-27 EENKENIINNTLPFK
+27 EENKENISNNTLPFK

-47 NAPEKVIFDGEEKT
+47 NAPEKIILDGEEKT
-61 NIFEAERGKY
+61 NIFEAEKGKY

-86 SELLNN
+86 SEMLNI
-92 TLKSIY
+92 TLRSIY
-98 NNRDSLDDLGISTSS
+98 ANRDSLNDFGISTST

-141 NSLSTYLYLRT
+141 NSLNTYLYLRT
-152 HKEGYNVTSSIYL
+152 HKEGYSANSSIYL

-180 YYSSIIDQLKGENKL
+180 YYTNIIYQLKEDKKI

-203 GVEPNST
+203 GVEPTQT
-210 SLKKMILNSYIAG
+210 SLKKMILNSYLAG
-223 NKGMKG
+223 NKGANG

-238 GEGIFAMV
+238 GDGIFSMI

-260 FYGSS
+260 FLGSS
-265 SAFPVSSLFSTI
+265 SSFPVSSLLSTF
-277 AIDDTMLRYLKTYY
+277 AIDDLMLAYLKSYY
-291 LSVEINQTIDFHDYN
+291 LTVEINQSIDFHDYN
-306 FGLDLYQS
+306 LGLDLYQS
-314 EKNVSFVND
+314 DKNVTFIND
-323 EVMGLYNYI
+323 EIMGEFKYQE
-332 DLNYFEYQEIWVNRY
+332 LNYFEYQEIWVNRY

-367 MKSILLFFQF
+367 LKSILLFFQF
-377 IGIMIEFIYP
+377 VGIMIEFIYP
-387 GLSTMVIYA
+387 ALSTMVIYA

-432 NPQDLKKANF
+432 NPQELKKANF
-442 FLYIFMEVFY
+442 FLYIFMEVY
-452 VFVLIC
+452 YLFVLIC
-458 AIVAMDNINKNKN
+458 SIVAMDNINKNKN
-471 YDEYKFNKAAI
+471 HDEYEFNKAAI

-493 ILPMIIKFGLISSKI
+493 IIPMILKVGLISSKI
-508 LNMLTYIG
+508 LNMLTYIV
-516 LGASCSSSNFLMA
+516 LGASCSSSNFLIA
-529 EIWNASDTAGGSVLE
+529 QIWNASDTAGGNNLE
-544 ERKSITLILFF
+544 ERKSVTLILFF

-570 RKKRAN
+570 REKRAN

-589 FFKIMAIVCK
+589 FVRIMAIVCK
-599 ILGGKNGIDS
+599 ILSGKNGIDS
-609 SLYAKTV
+609 TLYAKTV
-616 NNIRFELGKG
+616 DKIRNDLGKG
-626 EENDLR
+626 EDNDLR

-647 GINYEDNNNYEN
+647 DINYEDNNNYEN
-659 NNNNINEEY
+659 NNNINDDY

>member
-1 MDDPKGSVNESKN
+1 MDDPKGSVNDSKG

-27 EENKENIINNTLPFK
+27 EENKENISNNTLPFK

-47 NAPEKVIFDGEEKT
+47 NAPEKIILDGEEKT
-61 NIFEAERGKY
+61 NIFEAEKGKY

-86 SELLNN
+86 SEMLNI
-92 TLKSIY
+92 TLRSIY
-98 NNRDSLDDLGISTSS
+98 ANRDSLNDFGISTST

-141 NSLSTYLYLRT
+141 NSLNTYLYLRT
-152 HKEGYNVTSSIYL
+152 HKEGYSANSSIYL

-180 YYSSIIDQLKGENKL
+180 YYTNIIYQLKEDKKI

-203 GVEPNST
+203 GVEPTQT
-210 SLKKMILNSYIAG
+210 SLKKMILSSYLAG
-223 NKGMKG
+223 NKGANG

-238 GEGIFAMV
+238 GDGIFSMI

-260 FYGSS
+260 FLGSS
-265 SAFPVSSLFSTI
+265 SSFPVSSLLSTF
-277 AIDDTMLRYLKTYY
+277 AIDDLMLAYLKSYY
-291 LSVEINQTIDFHDYN
+291 LTVEINQSIDFHDYN
-306 FGLDLYQS
+306 LGLDLYQS
-314 EKNVSFVND
+314 DKNVTFIND
-323 EVMGLYNYI
+323 EIMGEFKYQE
-332 DLNYFEYQEIWVNRY
+332 LNYFEYQEIWVNRY

-367 MKSILLFFQF
+367 LKSILLFFQF
-377 IGIMIEFIYP
+377 VGIMIEFIYP
-387 GLSTMVIYA
+387 ALSTMVIYA

-432 NPQDLKKANF
+432 NPQELKRANF
-442 FLYIFMEVFY
+442 FLYIFMEVY
-452 VFVLIC
+452 YLFVLIC
-458 AIVAMDNINKNKN
+458 SIVAMDNINKNKN
-471 YDEYKFNKAAI
+471 HDEYEFNKAAI

-493 ILPMIIKFGLISSKI
+493 IIPMILKVGLISSKI
-508 LNMLTYIG
+508 LNMLTYIV
-516 LGASCSSSNFLMA
+516 LGASCSSSNFLIA
-529 EIWNASDTAGGSVLE
+529 QIWNASDTAGGNNLE
-544 ERKSITLILFF
+544 ERKSVTLILFF

-570 RKKRAN
+570 REKRAN

-589 FFKIMAIVCK
+589 FVRIIAIVCK
-599 ILGGKNGIDS
+599 ILSGKNGIDS
-609 SLYAKTV
+609 TLYAKTV
-616 NNIRFELGKG
+616 DKIRNDLGKG
-626 EENDLR
+626 EDNDLR
-632 SEEKSLKKNSQVYNS
+632 SEEKSLKKSSQVYNS
-647 GINYEDNNNYEN
+647 GINYEN
-659 NNNNINEEY
+659 NNNMNDD

>member
-1 MDDPKGSVNESKN
+1 MDDPKGSVNNSN
-14 DTPNKNYNDETQV
+14 GDTPNKNYNDETQV
-27 EENKENIINNTLPFK
+27 EENKENISNNTLPFK

-47 NAPEKVIFDGEEKT
+47 NAPEKIILDGEEKT
-61 NIFEAERGKY
+61 NIFEAEKGKY

-86 SELLNN
+86 SEMLNI
-92 TLKSIY
+92 TLRSIY
-98 NNRDSLDDLGISTSS
+98 ANRDSLNDFGISTST

-141 NSLSTYLYLRT
+141 NSLNTYLYLRT
-152 HKEGYNVTSSIYL
+152 HKEGYSANSSIYL

-180 YYSSIIDQLKGENKL
+180 YYTNIIYQLKEDKKI

-203 GVEPNST
+203 GVEPTQT
-210 SLKKMILNSYIAG
+210 SLKKMILNSYLAG
-223 NKGMKG
+223 NKGANG

-238 GEGIFAMV
+238 GDGIFSMI

-260 FYGSS
+260 FLGSS
-265 SAFPVSSLFSTI
+265 SSFPVSSLLSTF
-277 AIDDTMLRYLKTYY
+277 AIDDLMLAYLKSYY
-291 LSVEINQTIDFHDYN
+291 LTVEINQSIDFHDYN
-306 FGLDLYQS
+306 LGLDLYQS
-314 EKNVSFVND
+314 DKNVTFIND
-323 EVMGLYNYI
+323 EVMGEFKYQE
-332 DLNYFEYQEIWVNRY
+332 LNYFEYQEIWVNRY

-367 MKSILLFFQF
+367 LKSILLFFQF
-377 IGIMIEFIYP
+377 VGIMIEFIYP
-387 GLSTMVIYA
+387 ALSTMVIYA

-432 NPQDLKKANF
+432 NPQELKRANF
-442 FLYIFMEVFY
+442 FLYIFMEVY
-452 VFVLIC
+452 YLFVLIC
-458 AIVAMDNINKNKN
+458 SIVAMDNINKNKN
-471 YDEYKFNKAAI
+471 HDEYEFNKAAI

-493 ILPMIIKFGLISSKI
+493 IIPMILKIGLISSKI
-508 LNMLTYIG
+508 LNMLTYIV
-516 LGASCSSSNFLMA
+516 LGASCSSSNFLIA
-529 EIWNASDTAGGSVLE
+529 QIWNASDTAGGNNLE
-544 ERKSITLILFF
+544 ERKSVTLILFF

-570 RKKRAN
+570 REKRAN

-589 FFKIMAIVCK
+589 FVRIMAIVCK
-599 ILGGKNGIDS
+599 ILSGKNGIDS
-609 SLYAKTV
+609 TLYAKTV
-616 NNIRFELGKG
+616 DKIRNDLGKG
-626 EENDLR
+626 EDNDLR

-647 GINYEDNNNYEN
+647 DINYEDNNNYEN
-659 NNNNINEEY
+659 NNNINDDY

>member
-1 MDDPKGSVNESKN
+1 MDDPKGSVNNSN
-14 DTPNKNYNDETQV
+14 GDTPNKNYNDETQV
-27 EENKENIINNTLPFK
+27 EENKENISNNTLPFK

-47 NAPEKVIFDGEEKT
+47 NAPEKIILDGEEKT
-61 NIFEAERGKY
+61 NIFEAEKGKY

-86 SELLNN
+86 SEMLNI
-92 TLKSIY
+92 TLRSIY
-98 NNRDSLDDLGISTSS
+98 ANRDSLNDFGISTST

-141 NSLSTYLYLRT
+141 NSLNTYLYLRT
-152 HKEGYNVTSSIYL
+152 HKEGYSANSSIYL

-180 YYSSIIDQLKGENKL
+180 YYTNIIYQLKEDKKI

-203 GVEPNST
+203 GVEPTQT
-210 SLKKMILNSYIAG
+210 SLKKMILSSYLAG
-223 NKGMKG
+223 NKGANG

-238 GEGIFAMV
+238 GDGIFSMI

-260 FYGSS
+260 FLGSS
-265 SAFPVSSLFSTI
+265 SSFPVSSLLSTF
-277 AIDDTMLRYLKTYY
+277 AIDDLMLAYLKSYY
-291 LSVEINQTIDFHDYN
+291 LTVEINQSIDFHDYN
-306 FGLDLYQS
+306 LGLDLYQS
-314 EKNVSFVND
+314 DKNVTFIND
-323 EVMGLYNYI
+323 EVMGEFKYQE
-332 DLNYFEYQEIWVNRY
+332 LNYFEYQEIWINRY

-367 MKSILLFFQF
+367 LKSILLFFQF
-377 IGIMIEFIYP
+377 VGIMIEFIYP
-387 GLSTMVIYA
+387 ALSTMVIYA

-432 NPQDLKKANF
+432 NPQELKRANF
-442 FLYIFMEVFY
+442 FLYIFMEVY
-452 VFVLIC
+452 YLFVLIC
-458 AIVAMDNINKNKN
+458 SIVAMDNINKNKN
-471 YDEYKFNKAAI
+471 HDEYEFNKAAI

-493 ILPMIIKFGLISSKI
+493 LIPMILKIGLISSKI
-508 LNMLTYIG
+508 LNMLTYIV
-516 LGASCSSSNFLMA
+516 LGASCSSSNFLIA
-529 EIWNASDTAGGSVLE
+529 QIWNASDTAGGSNLE
-544 ERKSITLILFF
+544 ERKSVTLILFF

-570 RKKRAN
+570 REKRAN

-589 FFKIMAIVCK
+589 FVRIMAIVCK
-599 ILGGKNGIDS
+599 ILSGKNGIDS
-609 SLYAKTV
+609 TLYAKTV
-616 NNIRFELGKG
+616 DKIRNDLGKG
-626 EENDLR
+626 EDNDLR

-647 GINYEDNNNYEN
+647 DINYEDNNNYEN
-659 NNNNINEEY
+659 NNNINDDY

>member
-1 MDDPKGSVNESKN
+1 MDDPKGSVNNSN
-14 DTPNKNYNDETQV
+14 GDTPNKNYNDETQV
-27 EENKENIINNTLPFK
+27 EENKENISNNTLPFK

-47 NAPEKVIFDGEEKT
+47 NAPEKIILDGEEKT
-61 NIFEAERGKY
+61 NIFEAEKGKY

-86 SELLNN
+86 SEMLNI
-92 TLKSIY
+92 TLRSIY
-98 NNRDSLDDLGISTSS
+98 ANRDSLNDFGISTST

-141 NSLSTYLYLRT
+141 NSLNTYLYLRT
-152 HKEGYNVTSSIYL
+152 HKEGYSANSSIYL

-180 YYSSIIDQLKGENKL
+180 YYTNIIYQLKEDKKI

-203 GVEPNST
+203 GVEPTQT
-210 SLKKMILNSYIAG
+210 SLKKMILSSYLAG
-223 NKGMKG
+223 NKGANG

-238 GEGIFAMV
+238 GEGIFSMI

-260 FYGSS
+260 FLGASS
-265 SAFPVSSLFSTI
+265 SFPVSSLLSTF
-277 AIDDTMLRYLKTYY
+277 AIDDLMLAYLKSYY
-291 LSVEINQTIDFHDYN
+291 LTVEINQSIDFHDYN
-306 FGLDLYQS
+306 LGLDLYQS
-314 EKNVSFVND
+314 DKNVTFIND
-323 EVMGLYNYI
+323 EVMGEFKYQE
-332 DLNYFEYQEIWVNRY
+332 LNYFEYQEIWVNRY

-367 MKSILLFFQF
+367 LKSILLFFQF
-377 IGIMIEFIYP
+377 VGIMIEFIYP
-387 GLSTMVIYA
+387 ALSTMVIYA

-432 NPQDLKKANF
+432 NPQELKRANF
-442 FLYIFMEVFY
+442 FLYIFMEVY
-452 VFVLIC
+452 YLFVLIC
-458 AIVAMDNINKNKN
+458 SIVAMDNINKNKN
-471 YDEYKFNKAAI
+471 HDEYEFNKAAI

-493 ILPMIIKFGLISSKI
+493 IIPMILKVGLISSKI
-508 LNMLTYIG
+508 LNMLTYIV
-516 LGASCSSSNFLMA
+516 LGASCSSSNFLIA
-529 EIWNASDTAGGSVLE
+529 QIWNASDTAGGNNLE
-544 ERKSITLILFF
+544 ERKSVTLILFF

-570 RKKRAN
+570 REKRAN

-589 FFKIMAIVCK
+589 FVRIMAIVCK
-599 ILGGKNGIDS
+599 ILSGKNGIDS
-609 SLYAKTV
+609 TLYAKTV
-616 NNIRFELGKG
+616 DKIRNDLGKG
-626 EENDLR
+626 EDNDLR

-647 GINYEDNNNYEN
+647 DINYEDNNNYEN
-659 NNNNINEEY
+659 NNNINDDY

>member
-1 MDDPKGSVNESKN
+1 MDDPKGSVNNSN
-14 DTPNKNYNDETQV
+14 GDTPNKNYNDETQV
-27 EENKENIINNTLPFK
+27 EENKENISNNTLPFK

-47 NAPEKVIFDGEEKT
+47 NAPEKIILDGEEKT
-61 NIFEAERGKY
+61 NIFEAEKGKY

-86 SELLNN
+86 SEMLNI
-92 TLKSIY
+92 TLRSIY
-98 NNRDSLDDLGISTSS
+98 ANRDSLNDFGISTST

-141 NSLSTYLYLRT
+141 NSLNTYLYLRT
-152 HKEGYNVTSSIYL
+152 HKEGYSANSSIYL

-180 YYSSIIDQLKGENKL
+180 YYTNIIYQLKEDKKI

-203 GVEPNST
+203 GVEPTQT
-210 SLKKMILNSYIAG
+210 SLKKMILSSYLAG
-223 NKGMKG
+223 NKGANG

-238 GEGIFAMV
+238 GDGIFSMI

-260 FYGSS
+260 FLGASS
-265 SAFPVSSLFSTI
+265 SFPVSSLLSTF
-277 AIDDTMLRYLKTYY
+277 AIDDLMLAYLKSYY
-291 LSVEINQTIDFHDYN
+291 LTVEINQSIDFHDYN
-306 FGLDLYQS
+306 LGLDLYQS
-314 EKNVSFVND
+314 DKNVTFIND
-323 EVMGLYNYI
+323 EIMGEFKYQE
-332 DLNYFEYQEIWVNRY
+332 LNYFEYQEIWVNRY

-367 MKSILLFFQF
+367 LKSILLFFQF
-377 IGIMIEFIYP
+377 VGIMIEFIYP
-387 GLSTMVIYA
+387 ALSTMVIYA

-432 NPQDLKKANF
+432 NPQELKRANF
-442 FLYIFMEVFY
+442 FLYIFMEVY
-452 VFVLIC
+452 YLFVLIC
-458 AIVAMDNINKNKN
+458 SIVAMDNINKNKN
-471 YDEYKFNKAAI
+471 HDEYEFNKAAI

-493 ILPMIIKFGLISSKI
+493 IIPMILKIGLISSKI
-508 LNMLTYIG
+508 LNMLTYIV
-516 LGASCSSSNFLMA
+516 LGASCSSSNFLIA
-529 EIWNASDTAGGSVLE
+529 QIWNASDTAGGNNLE
-544 ERKSITLILFF
+544 ERKSVTLILFF

-570 RKKRAN
+570 REKRAN

-589 FFKIMAIVCK
+589 FVRIMAIVCK
-599 ILGGKNGIDS
+599 ILSGKNGIDS
-609 SLYAKTV
+609 TLYAKTV
-616 NNIRFELGKG
+616 DKIRNDLGKG
-626 EENDLR
+626 EDNDLR

-647 GINYEDNNNYEN
+647 DINYEDNNNYEN
-659 NNNNINEEY
+659 NNNINDDY

>member
-1 MDDPKGSVNESKN
+1 MDDPKGSVNDSKG

-27 EENKENIINNTLPFK
+27 EENKENISNNTLPFK

-47 NAPEKVIFDGEEKT
+47 NAPEKIILDGEEKT
-61 NIFEAERGKY
+61 NIFEAEKGKY

-86 SELLNN
+86 SEMLNI
-92 TLKSIY
+92 TLRSIY
-98 NNRDSLDDLGISTSS
+98 ANRDSLNDFGISTST

-141 NSLSTYLYLRT
+141 NSLNTYLYLRT
-152 HKEGYNVTSSIYL
+152 HKEGYSANSSIYL

-180 YYSSIIDQLKGENKL
+180 YYTNIIYQLKEDKKI

-203 GVEPNST
+203 GVEPTQT
-210 SLKKMILNSYIAG
+210 SLKKMILSSYLAG
-223 NKGMKG
+223 NKGANG

-238 GEGIFAMV
+238 GDGIFSMI

-260 FYGSS
+260 FLGSS
-265 SAFPVSSLFSTI
+265 SSFPVSSLLSTF
-277 AIDDTMLRYLKTYY
+277 AIDDLMLAYLKSYY
-291 LSVEINQTIDFHDYN
+291 LTVEINQSIDFHDYN
-306 FGLDLYQS
+306 LGLDLYQS
-314 EKNVSFVND
+314 DKNVTFIND
-323 EVMGLYNYI
+323 EIMGEFKYQE
-332 DLNYFEYQEIWVNRY
+332 LNYFEYQEIWVNRY

-367 MKSILLFFQF
+367 LKSILLFFQF
-377 IGIMIEFIYP
+377 VGIMIEFIYP
-387 GLSTMVIYA
+387 ALSTMVIYA

-432 NPQDLKKANF
+432 NPQELKRANF
-442 FLYIFMEVFY
+442 FLYIFMEVY
-452 VFVLIC
+452 YLFVLIC
-458 AIVAMDNINKNKN
+458 SIVAMDNINKNKN
-471 YDEYKFNKAAI
+471 HDEYEFNKAAI

-493 ILPMIIKFGLISSKI
+493 IIPMILKIGLISSKI
-508 LNMLTYIG
+508 LNMLTYIV
-516 LGASCSSSNFLMA
+516 LGASCSSSNFLIA
-529 EIWNASDTAGGSVLE
+529 QIWNASDTAGGNNLE
-544 ERKSITLILFF
+544 ERKSVTLILFF

-570 RKKRAN
+570 REKRAN

-589 FFKIMAIVCK
+589 FVRIMAIVCK
-599 ILGGKNGIDS
+599 ILSGKNGIDS
-609 SLYAKTV
+609 TLYAKTV
-616 NNIRFELGKG
+616 DKIRNDLGKG
-626 EENDLR
+626 EDNDLR

-647 GINYEDNNNYEN
+647 DINYEDNNNYEN
-659 NNNNINEEY
+659 NNNINDDY

>member
-1 MDDPKGSVNESKN
+1 MDDPKGSVNNSN
-14 DTPNKNYNDETQV
+14 GDTPNKNYNDETQV
-27 EENKENIINNTLPFK
+27 EENKENISNNTLPFK

-47 NAPEKVIFDGEEKT
+47 NAPEKIILDGEEKT
-61 NIFEAERGKY
+61 NIFEAEKGKY

-86 SELLNN
+86 SEMLNI
-92 TLKSIY
+92 TLRSIY
-98 NNRDSLDDLGISTSS
+98 ANRDSLNDFGISTST

-141 NSLSTYLYLRT
+141 NSLNTYLYLRT
-152 HKEGYNVTSSIYL
+152 HKEGYSANSSIYL

-180 YYSSIIDQLKGENKL
+180 YYTNIIYQLKEDKKI

-203 GVEPNST
+203 GVEPTQT
-210 SLKKMILNSYIAG
+210 SLKKMILSSYLAG
-223 NKGMKG
+223 NKGANG

-238 GEGIFAMV
+238 GDGIFSMI

-255 IYDMN
+255 VYDMN
-260 FYGSS
+260 FLGSS
-265 SAFPVSSLFSTI
+265 SSFPVSSLLSTF
-277 AIDDTMLRYLKTYY
+277 AIDDLMLAYLKSYY
-291 LSVEINQTIDFHDYN
+291 LTVEINQSIDFHDYN
-306 FGLDLYQS
+306 LGLDLYQS
-314 EKNVSFVND
+314 DKNVTFIND
-323 EVMGLYNYI
+323 EVMGEFKYQE
-332 DLNYFEYQEIWVNRY
+332 LNYFEYQEIWVNRY

-367 MKSILLFFQF
+367 LKSILLFFQF
-377 IGIMIEFIYP
+377 VGIMIEFIYP
-387 GLSTMVIYA
+387 ALSTMVIYA

-432 NPQDLKKANF
+432 NPQELKRANF
-442 FLYIFMEVFY
+442 FLYIFMEVY
-452 VFVLIC
+452 YLFVLIC
-458 AIVAMDNINKNKN
+458 SIVAMDNINKNKN
-471 YDEYKFNKAAI
+471 HDEYKFNKAAI

-493 ILPMIIKFGLISSKI
+493 IIPMILKVGLISSKI
-508 LNMLTYIG
+508 LNMLTYIV
-516 LGASCSSSNFLMA
+516 LGASCSSSNFLIA
-529 EIWNASDTAGGSVLE
+529 QIWNASDTAGGSNLE
-544 ERKSITLILFF
+544 ERKSVTLILFF

-570 RKKRAN
+570 REKRAN

-589 FFKIMAIVCK
+589 FVRIMAIVCK
-599 ILGGKNGIDS
+599 ILSGKNGIDS
-609 SLYAKTV
+609 TLYAKTV
-616 NNIRFELGKG
+616 DKIRNDLGKG
-626 EENDLR
+626 EDNDLR

-647 GINYEDNNNYEN
+647 DINYEDNNNYEN
-659 NNNNINEEY
+659 NNNINDDY

>member
-1 MDDPKGSVNESKN
+1 MDDPKGSVNNSN
-14 DTPNKNYNDETQV
+14 GDTPNKNYNDETQV
-27 EENKENIINNTLPFK
+27 EENKENISNNTLPFK

-47 NAPEKVIFDGEEKT
+47 NAPEKIILDGEEKT
-61 NIFEAERGKY
+61 NIFEAEKGKY

-86 SELLNN
+86 SEMLNI
-92 TLKSIY
+92 TLRSIY
-98 NNRDSLDDLGISTSS
+98 ANRDSLNDFGISTST

-141 NSLSTYLYLRT
+141 NSLNTYLYLRT
-152 HKEGYNVTSSIYL
+152 HKEGYSANSSIYL

-180 YYSSIIDQLKGENKL
+180 YYTNIIYQLKEDKKI

-203 GVEPNST
+203 GVEPTQT
-210 SLKKMILNSYIAG
+210 SLKKMILNSYLAG
-223 NKGMKG
+223 NKGANG

-238 GEGIFAMV
+238 GDGIFSMI

-260 FYGSS
+260 FLGSS
-265 SAFPVSSLFSTI
+265 SSFPVSSLLSTF
-277 AIDDTMLRYLKTYY
+277 AIDDLMLAYLKSYY
-291 LSVEINQTIDFHDYN
+291 LTVEINQSIDFHDYN
-306 FGLDLYQS
+306 LGLDLYQS
-314 EKNVSFVND
+314 DKNVTFIND
-323 EVMGLYNYI
+323 EVMGEFKYQ

-367 MKSILLFFQF
+367 LKSILLFFQF
-377 IGIMIEFIYP
+377 VGIMIEFIYP
-387 GLSTMVIYA
+387 ALSTMVIYA

-432 NPQDLKKANF
+432 NPQELKRANF
-442 FLYIFMEVFY
+442 FLYIFMEVY
-452 VFVLIC
+452 YLFVLIC
-458 AIVAMDNINKNKN
+458 SIVAMDNINKNKN
-471 YDEYKFNKAAI
+471 HDEYEFNKAAI

-493 ILPMIIKFGLISSKI
+493 IIPMILKIGLISSKF
-508 LNMLTYIG
+508 LNMLTYIV
-516 LGASCSSSNFLMA
+516 LGASCSSSNFLIA
-529 EIWNASDTAGGSVLE
+529 QIWNASDTAGGNNLE
-544 ERKSITLILFF
+544 ERKSVTLILFF

-570 RKKRAN
+570 REKRAN

-589 FFKIMAIVCK
+589 FVRIMAIVCK
-599 ILGGKNGIDS
+599 ILSGKNGIDS
-609 SLYAKTV
+609 TLYAKTV
-616 NNIRFELGKG
+616 DKIRNDLGKG
-626 EENDLR
+626 EDNDLR

-647 GINYEDNNNYEN
+647 DINYEDNNNYEN
-659 NNNNINEEY
+659 NNNINDDY

>member
-1 MDDPKGSVNESKN
+1 MDDPKGSVNNSN
-14 DTPNKNYNDETQV
+14 GDTPNKNYNDETQV
-27 EENKENIINNTLPFK
+27 EENKENISNNTLPFK

-47 NAPEKVIFDGEEKT
+47 NAPEKIILDGEEKT
-61 NIFEAERGKY
+61 NIFEAEKGKY

-86 SELLNN
+86 SEMLNI
-92 TLKSIY
+92 TLRSIY
-98 NNRDSLDDLGISTSS
+98 ANRDSLNDFGISTST

-141 NSLSTYLYLRT
+141 NSLNTYLYLRT
-152 HKEGYNVTSSIYL
+152 HKEGYSANSSIYL

-180 YYSSIIDQLKGENKL
+180 YYTNIIYQLKEDKKI

-203 GVEPNST
+203 GVEPTQT
-210 SLKKMILNSYIAG
+210 SLKKMILNSYLAG
-223 NKGMKG
+223 NKGANG

-238 GEGIFAMV
+238 GDGIFSMI

-260 FYGSS
+260 FLGSS
-265 SAFPVSSLFSTI
+265 SSFPVSSLLSTF
-277 AIDDTMLRYLKTYY
+277 AIDDLMLAYLKSYY
-291 LSVEINQTIDFHDYN
+291 LTVEINQSIDFHDYN
-306 FGLDLYQS
+306 LGLDLYQS
-314 EKNVSFVND
+314 DKNVTFIND
-323 EVMGLYNYI
+323 EIMGEFKYQE
-332 DLNYFEYQEIWVNRY
+332 LNYFEYQEIWVNRY

-367 MKSILLFFQF
+367 LKSILLFFQF
-377 IGIMIEFIYP
+377 VGIMIEFIYP
-387 GLSTMVIYA
+387 ALSTMVIYA

-432 NPQDLKKANF
+432 NPQELKRANF
-442 FLYIFMEVFY
+442 FLYIFMEVY
-452 VFVLIC
+452 YLFVLIC
-458 AIVAMDNINKNKN
+458 SIVAMDNINKNKN
-471 YDEYKFNKAAI
+471 HDEYEFNKAAI

-493 ILPMIIKFGLISSKI
+493 IIPMILKIGLISSKI
-508 LNMLTYIG
+508 LNMLTYIV
-516 LGASCSSSNFLMA
+516 LGASCSSSNFLIA
-529 EIWNASDTAGGSVLE
+529 QIWNASDTAGGNNLE
-544 ERKSITLILFF
+544 ERKSVTLILFF

-570 RKKRAN
+570 REKRAN

-589 FFKIMAIVCK
+589 FVRIMAIVCK
-599 ILGGKNGIDS
+599 ILSGKNGIDS
-609 SLYAKTV
+609 TLYAKTV
-616 NNIRFELGKG
+616 DKIRNDLGKG
-626 EENDLR
+626 EDNDLR

-647 GINYEDNNNYEN
+647 DINYEDNNNYEN
-659 NNNNINEEY
+659 NNNINDDY

>member
-1 MDDPKGSVNESKN
+1 MDDPKGSVNDSKG

-27 EENKENIINNTLPFK
+27 EENKENISNNTLPFK

-47 NAPEKVIFDGEEKT
+47 NAPEKIILDGEEKT
-61 NIFEAERGKY
+61 NIFEAEKGKY

-86 SELLNN
+86 SEMLNI
-92 TLKSIY
+92 TLRSIY
-98 NNRDSLDDLGISTSS
+98 ANRDSLNDFGISTST

-141 NSLSTYLYLRT
+141 NSLNTYLYLRT
-152 HKEGYNVTSSIYL
+152 HKEGYSANSSIYL

-180 YYSSIIDQLKGENKL
+180 YYTNIIYQLKEDKKI

-203 GVEPNST
+203 GVEPTQT
-210 SLKKMILNSYIAG
+210 SLKKMILNSYLAG
-223 NKGMKG
+223 NKGANG

-238 GEGIFAMV
+238 GDGIFSMI

-260 FYGSS
+260 FLGSS
-265 SAFPVSSLFSTI
+265 SSFPVSSLLSTF
-277 AIDDTMLRYLKTYY
+277 AIDDLMLAYLKSYY
-291 LSVEINQTIDFHDYN
+291 LTVEINQSIDFHDYN
-306 FGLDLYQS
+306 LGLDLYQS
-314 EKNVSFVND
+314 DKNVTFIND
-323 EVMGLYNYI
+323 EVMGNFRYQ

-367 MKSILLFFQF
+367 LKSILLFFQF
-377 IGIMIEFIYP
+377 VGIMIEFIYP
-387 GLSTMVIYA
+387 ALSTMVIYA

-432 NPQDLKKANF
+432 NPQELKRANF
-442 FLYIFMEVFY
+442 FLYIFMEVY
-452 VFVLIC
+452 YLFVLIC
-458 AIVAMDNINKNKN
+458 SIVAMDNINKNKN
-471 YDEYKFNKAAI
+471 HDEYEFNKAAI

-493 ILPMIIKFGLISSKI
+493 IIPMILKVGLISSKI
-508 LNMLTYIG
+508 LNMLTYIV
-516 LGASCSSSNFLMA
+516 LGASCSSSNFLIA
-529 EIWNASDTAGGSVLE
+529 QIWNASDTAGGNNLE
-544 ERKSITLILFF
+544 ERKSVTLILFF

-570 RKKRAN
+570 REKRAN

-589 FFKIMAIVCK
+589 FVRIMAIVCK
-599 ILGGKNGIDS
+599 ILSGKNGIDS
-609 SLYAKTV
+609 TLYAKTV
-616 NNIRFELGKG
+616 DKIRNDLGKG
-626 EENDLR
+626 EDNDLR

-647 GINYEDNNNYEN
+647 DINYEDNNNYEN
-659 NNNNINEEY
+659 NNNINDDY

>member
-1 MDDPKGSVNESKN
+1 MDDPKGSVNNSN
-14 DTPNKNYNDETQV
+14 GDTPNKNYNDETQV
-27 EENKENIINNTLPFK
+27 EENKENISNNTLPFK

-47 NAPEKVIFDGEEKT
+47 NAPEKIILDGEEKT
-61 NIFEAERGKY
+61 NIFEAEKGKY

-86 SELLNN
+86 SEMLNI
-92 TLKSIY
+92 TLRSIY
-98 NNRDSLDDLGISTSS
+98 ANRDSLNDFGISTST

-141 NSLSTYLYLRT
+141 NSLNTYLYLRT
-152 HKEGYNVTSSIYL
+152 HKEGYSANSSIYL

-180 YYSSIIDQLKGENKL
+180 YYTNIIYQLKEDKKI

-203 GVEPNST
+203 GVEPEPT
-210 SLKKMILNSYIAG
+210 SLKKMILSSYLAG
-223 NKGMKG
+223 NKGANG

-238 GEGIFAMV
+238 GDGIFSMI

-260 FYGSS
+260 FLGSS
-265 SAFPVSSLFSTI
+265 SSFPVSSLLSTF
-277 AIDDTMLRYLKTYY
+277 AIDDLMLAYLKSYY
-291 LSVEINQTIDFHDYN
+291 LTVEINQSIDFHDYN
-306 FGLDLYQS
+306 LGLDLYQS
-314 EKNVSFVND
+314 DKNVTFIND
-323 EVMGLYNYI
+323 EIMGEFKYQE
-332 DLNYFEYQEIWVNRY
+332 LNYFEYQEIWVNRY

-367 MKSILLFFQF
+367 LKSILLFFQF
-377 IGIMIEFIYP
+377 VGIMIEFIYP
-387 GLSTMVIYA
+387 ALSTMVIYA

-432 NPQDLKKANF
+432 NPQELKRANF
-442 FLYIFMEVFY
+442 FLYIFMEVY
-452 VFVLIC
+452 YLFVLIC
-458 AIVAMDNINKNKN
+458 SIVAMDNINKNKN
-471 YDEYKFNKAAI
+471 HDEYEFNKAAI

-493 ILPMIIKFGLISSKI
+493 IIPMILKVGLISSKI
-508 LNMLTYIG
+508 LNMLTYIV
-516 LGASCSSSNFLMA
+516 LGASCSSSNFLIA
-529 EIWNASDTAGGSVLE
+529 QIWNASDTAGGNNLE
-544 ERKSITLILFF
+544 ERKSVTLILFF

-570 RKKRAN
+570 REKRAN

-589 FFKIMAIVCK
+589 FVRIMAIVCK
-599 ILGGKNGIDS
+599 ILSGKNGIDS
-609 SLYAKTV
+609 TLYAKTV
-616 NNIRFELGKG
+616 DKIRNDLGKG
-626 EENDLR
+626 EDNDLR

-647 GINYEDNNNYEN
+647 DINYEDNNNYEN
-659 NNNNINEEY
+659 NNNINDDY

>member
-1 MDDPKGSVNESKN
+1 MDDPKGSVNDSKG

-27 EENKENIINNTLPFK
+27 EENKENISNNTLPFK

-47 NAPEKVIFDGEEKT
+47 NAPEKIILDGEEKT
-61 NIFEAERGKY
+61 NIFEAEKGKY

-86 SELLNN
+86 SEMLNI
-92 TLKSIY
+92 TLRSIY
-98 NNRDSLDDLGISTSS
+98 ANRDSLNDFGISTST

-141 NSLSTYLYLRT
+141 NSLNTYLYLRT
-152 HKEGYNVTSSIYL
+152 HKEGYSANSSIYL

-180 YYSSIIDQLKGENKL
+180 YYTSIIYQLKEDKKI

-203 GVEPNST
+203 GVEPEPT
-210 SLKKMILNSYIAG
+210 SLKKMILSSYLAG
-223 NKGMKG
+223 NKGANG

-238 GEGIFAMV
+238 GDGIFSMI

-260 FYGSS
+260 FLGSS
-265 SAFPVSSLFSTI
+265 SSFPVSSLLSTF
-277 AIDDTMLRYLKTYY
+277 AIDDLMLAYLKSYY
-291 LSVEINQTIDFHDYN
+291 LTVEINQSIDFHDYN
-306 FGLDLYQS
+306 LGLDLYQS
-314 EKNVSFVND
+314 DKNVTFIND
-323 EVMGLYNYI
+323 EVMGEFKYQE
-332 DLNYFEYQEIWVNRY
+332 LNYFEYQEIWVNRY

-367 MKSILLFFQF
+367 LKSILLFFQF
-377 IGIMIEFIYP
+377 VGIMIEFIYP
-387 GLSTMVIYA
+387 ALSTMVIYA

-432 NPQDLKKANF
+432 NPQELKRANF
-442 FLYIFMEVFY
+442 FLYIFMEVY
-452 VFVLIC
+452 YLFVLIC
-458 AIVAMDNINKNKN
+458 SIVAMDNINKNKN
-471 YDEYKFNKAAI
+471 HDEYKFNKAAI

-493 ILPMIIKFGLISSKI
+493 IIPMILKVGLISSKI
-508 LNMLTYIG
+508 LNMLTYIV
-516 LGASCSSSNFLMA
+516 LGASCSSSNFLIA
-529 EIWNASDTAGGSVLE
+529 QIWNASDTAGGNNLE
-544 ERKSITLILFF
+544 ERKSVTLILFF

-570 RKKRAN
+570 REKRAN

-589 FFKIMAIVCK
+589 FVRIMAIVCK
-599 ILGGKNGIDS
+599 ILSGKNGIDS
-609 SLYAKTV
+609 TLYAKTV
-616 NNIRFELGKG
+616 DKIRNDLGKG
-626 EENDLR
+626 EDNDLR

-647 GINYEDNNNYEN
+647 DINYEDNNNYEN
-659 NNNNINEEY
+659 NNNINDDY

>member
-1 MDDPKGSVNESKN
+1 MDDPKGSVNNSN
-14 DTPNKNYNDETQV
+14 GDTPNKNYNDETQV
-27 EENKENIINNTLPFK
+27 EENKENISNNTLPFK

-47 NAPEKVIFDGEEKT
+47 NAPEKIILDGEEKT
-61 NIFEAERGKY
+61 NIFEAEKGKY

-86 SELLNN
+86 SEMLNI
-92 TLKSIY
+92 TLRSIY
-98 NNRDSLDDLGISTSS
+98 ANRDSLNDFGISTST

-141 NSLSTYLYLRT
+141 NSLNTYLYLRT
-152 HKEGYNVTSSIYL
+152 HKEGYSANSSIYL

-180 YYSSIIDQLKGENKL
+180 YYTNIIYQLKEDKKI

-203 GVEPNST
+203 GVEPTQT
-210 SLKKMILNSYIAG
+210 SLKKMILSSYLAG
-223 NKGMKG
+223 NKGANG

-238 GEGIFAMV
+238 GDGIFSMI

-260 FYGSS
+260 FLGSS
-265 SAFPVSSLFSTI
+265 SSFPVSSLLSTF
-277 AIDDTMLRYLKTYY
+277 AIDDLMLAYLKSYY
-291 LSVEINQTIDFHDYN
+291 LTVEINQSIDFHDYN
-306 FGLDLYQS
+306 LGLDLYQS
-314 EKNVSFVND
+314 DKNVTFIND
-323 EVMGLYNYI
+323 EIMGEFKYQE
-332 DLNYFEYQEIWVNRY
+332 LNYFEYQEIWVNRY

-367 MKSILLFFQF
+367 LKSILLFFQF
-377 IGIMIEFIYP
+377 VGIMIEFIYP
-387 GLSTMVIYA
+387 ALSTMVIYA

-432 NPQDLKKANF
+432 NPQELKRANF
-442 FLYIFMEVFY
+442 FLYIFMEVY
-452 VFVLIC
+452 YLFVLIC
-458 AIVAMDNINKNKN
+458 SIVAMDNINKNKN
-471 YDEYKFNKAAI
+471 HDEYEFNKAAI

-493 ILPMIIKFGLISSKI
+493 IIPMILKIGLISSKI
-508 LNMLTYIG
+508 LNMLTYIV
-516 LGASCSSSNFLMA
+516 LGASCSSSNFLIA
-529 EIWNASDTAGGSVLE
+529 QIWNASDTAGGNNLE
-544 ERKSITLILFF
+544 ERKSVTLILFF

-570 RKKRAN
+570 REKRAN

-589 FFKIMAIVCK
+589 FVRIMAIVCK
-599 ILGGKNGIDS
+599 ILSGKNGIDS
-609 SLYAKTV
+609 TLYAKTV
-616 NNIRFELGKG
+616 DKIRNDLGKG
-626 EENDLR
+626 EDNDLR

-647 GINYEDNNNYEN
+647 DINYEDNNNYEN
-659 NNNNINEEY
+659 NNNINDDY

>member
-1 MDDPKGSVNESKN
+1 MDDPKGSVNNSN
-14 DTPNKNYNDETQV
+14 GDTPNKNYNDETQV
-27 EENKENIINNTLPFK
+27 EENKENISNNTLPFK

-47 NAPEKVIFDGEEKT
+47 NAPEKIILDGEEKT
-61 NIFEAERGKY
+61 NIFEAEKGKY

-86 SELLNN
+86 SEMLNI
-92 TLKSIY
+92 TLRSIY
-98 NNRDSLDDLGISTSS
+98 ANRDSLNDFGISTST

-141 NSLSTYLYLRT
+141 NSLNTYLYLRT
-152 HKEGYNVTSSIYL
+152 HKEGYSANSSIYL

-180 YYSSIIDQLKGENKL
+180 YYTNIIYQLKEDKKI

-203 GVEPNST
+203 GVEPTQT
-210 SLKKMILNSYIAG
+210 SLKKMILSSYLAG
-223 NKGMKG
+223 NKGANG

-238 GEGIFAMV
+238 GDGIFSMI

-260 FYGSS
+260 FLGSS
-265 SAFPVSSLFSTI
+265 SSFPVSSLLSTF
-277 AIDDTMLRYLKTYY
+277 AIDDLMLAYLKSYY
-291 LSVEINQTIDFHDYN
+291 LTVEINQSIDFHDYN
-306 FGLDLYQS
+306 LGLDLYQS
-314 EKNVSFVND
+314 DKNVTFIND
-323 EVMGLYNYI
+323 EVMGEFKYQE
-332 DLNYFEYQEIWVNRY
+332 LNYFEYQEIWVNRY

-367 MKSILLFFQF
+367 LKSILLFFQF
-377 IGIMIEFIYP
+377 VGIMIEFIYP
-387 GLSTMVIYA
+387 ALSTMVIYA

-432 NPQDLKKANF
+432 NPQELKRANF
-442 FLYIFMEVFY
+442 FLYIFMEVY
-452 VFVLIC
+452 YLFVLIC
-458 AIVAMDNINKNKN
+458 SIVAMDNINKNKN
-471 YDEYKFNKAAI
+471 HDEYEFNKAAI

-493 ILPMIIKFGLISSKI
+493 IIPMILKVGLISSKI
-508 LNMLTYIG
+508 LNMLTYIV
-516 LGASCSSSNFLMA
+516 LGASCSSSNFLIA
-529 EIWNASDTAGGSVLE
+529 QIWNASDTAGGNNLE

-570 RKKRAN
+570 REKRAN

-589 FFKIMAIVCK
+589 FVRIMAIVCK
-599 ILGGKNGIDS
+599 ILSGKNGIDS
-609 SLYAKTV
+609 TLYAKTV
-616 NNIRFELGKG
+616 DKIRNDLGKG
-626 EENDLR
+626 EDNDLR

-647 GINYEDNNNYEN
+647 DINYEDNNNYEN
-659 NNNNINEEY
+659 NNNINDDY